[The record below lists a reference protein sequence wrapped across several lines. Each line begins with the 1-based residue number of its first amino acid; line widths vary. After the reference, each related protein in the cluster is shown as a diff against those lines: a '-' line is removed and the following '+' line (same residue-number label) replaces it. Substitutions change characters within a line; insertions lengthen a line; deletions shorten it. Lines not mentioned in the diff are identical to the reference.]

1 MKDWQERLLQE
12 AKDLQDK
19 ITSLSKF
26 ILTSDDDKVLNL
38 ELLQFQLQAMC
49 LYHSILIERI
59 KKLFDITM
67 CKTNAQ
73 IHEWIDEQLAKL
85 EENEVEVHYVTS
97 IDAEELR
104 NTIAQMIKLMGKVT
118 KDLKEE
124 K

>member
-26 ILTSDDDKVLNL
+26 ILTSDDDKVSNP
-38 ELLQFQLQAMC
+38 ELLHFQLQAMC

-59 KKLFDITM
+59 KKLFDIAM
-67 CKTNAQ
+67 LKTNAQ

-85 EENEVEVHYVTS
+85 EENKVEVHYVTS

>member
-1 MKDWQERLLQE
+1 MKDWQERLLKE

>member
-26 ILTSDDDKVLNL
+26 ILTSDDDKVSNP
-38 ELLQFQLQAMC
+38 ELLHFQLQAMC